1 MAHMPARVTRAFY
14 AEASGDLGLSGLG
27 DTVNVAEKKR
37 HFDEVLTTHETLA
50 PVRLYDQLC
59 LRERAS
65 AHRVST
71 FSRSVVISGRRDG
84 GMTKSALSA
93 RAVSKYFG
101 ATCALANVD
110 FELFA
115 GEVHALIGENGA
127 GKSTLVRI
135 LSGVIKPDQGE
146 VFPDGQRAAFDSPR
160 DAMAAGIVTIPQ
172 ELRLVPSLSIAENL
186 TLGDPLVKRVLGMRV
201 IDRRRMRTAARDQ
214 LAQLGLALDP
224 RIRVDRLS
232 YAERQLVAIAKALRR
247 HCKVLIL
254 DEPTAALESREVERL
269 FTLIERMKREGTAI
283 LYVTHRLDE
292 VDRLADRCT
301 VLRDGQVAT
310 VARRG
315 DFKIADL
322 IVAMTGGFEMPPGD
336 TVSQPGGIV
345 LEDVSRHPDAIRLRA
360 NEVLGLA
367 GLLSS
372 GAGRM
377 LRRLFGFAGERIEL
391 RRNGVLQQI
400 TSPADAIGIGIG
412 FVPDERRLGLIMNQS
427 IHDNILLPSLD
438 VITRGGRIDRGEG
451 KRLVEQMMELLDIR
465 PRRPEL
471 PVAKLSGG
479 NQQKV
484 IVAKWLARAVGVLL
498 LDEPTQ
504 GIDVAAKAQ
513 IHTLIRNFAK
523 RGGGVLVRCS
533 DLTELTLICDEIL
546 AVHQAHIAERLQ
558 RSDGYDEQRLHAAIG
573 G

>member
-14 AEASGDLGLSGLG
+14 AASGDLGLSGLG

-37 HFDEVLTTHETLA
+37 HFDEVLTTNETLA

-93 RAVSKYFG
+93 RAVSRYFG

-135 LSGVIKPDQGE
+135 LGGVIKPDQGE

-186 TLGDPLVKRVLGMRV
+186 TLGDPPVKRVLGMRV
-201 IDRRRMRTAARDQ
+201 IDRRRMRTAAGDQ

-247 HCKVLIL
+247 HCRVLIL

-283 LYVTHRLDE
+283 LHVTHRLDE

-315 DFKIADL
+315 NFKIADL

-336 TVSQPGGIV
+336 AVSQPGGIV
-345 LEDVSRHPDAIRLRA
+345 LEDVSRHSDAIRLRA

-484 IVAKWLARAVGVLL
+484 IMAKWLARAVGVLL

-523 RGGGVLVRCS
+523 RGGGVLVRSS

-546 AVHQAHIAERLQ
+546 AVHQAHIADRLQ